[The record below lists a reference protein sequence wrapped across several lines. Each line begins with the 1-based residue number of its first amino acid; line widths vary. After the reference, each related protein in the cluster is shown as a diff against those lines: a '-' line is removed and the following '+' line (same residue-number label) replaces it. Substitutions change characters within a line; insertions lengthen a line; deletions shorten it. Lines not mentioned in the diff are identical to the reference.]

1 MQLPFNLRKDQGRK
15 GGLNVKTWRHQQLLA
30 HTEGKSGRKEHPSMS
45 SQEYTPSQVRDFS
58 ESGGPDRFPAMDW
71 PVTLTSLG
79 DNGQR
84 CWVRGHSQCLQ
95 RWPRPP
101 LLPFGLPELVKVY
114 TRENLLSLQ
123 YFQSSQL
130 SQLSQ
135 LRLLLTSGYLVTGS
149 PCSIYTIFFLRK

>member
-45 SQEYTPSQVRDFS
+45 SQEYTPSQVGDCS

-101 LLPFGLPELVKVY
+101 LLPFVLPELVKV
-114 TRENLLSLQ
+114 
-123 YFQSSQL
+123 
-130 SQLSQ
+130 
-135 LRLLLTSGYLVTGS
+135 
-149 PCSIYTIFFLRK
+149 